1 MDHVLRVADRVAV
14 LRLGRKV
21 ADLDTRQ
28 QPVTGMDLVGL
39 ITGAT
44 PGST

>member
-1 MDHVLRVADRVAV
+1 MDHVLKVADRVAV

-21 ADLDTRQ
+21 ADLDTRER
-28 QPVTGMDLVGL
+28 PVTGTELVGL

-44 PGST
+44 PGPS

>member
-1 MDHVLRVADRVAV
+1 VAV

-28 QPVTGMDLVGL
+28 RTVTGMDLVGL

-44 PGST
+44 PGDS